1 MPMIG
6 DEEWKEPQLFVAET
20 TQAIRRQL
28 AIVVLPLVVIV
39 AAFALWGIA
48 PKDKSQLAD
57 ARDQHPGAATY
68 IDQR

>member
-1 MPMIG
+1 MIG

-20 TQAIRRQL
+20 TQAIRRRL
-28 AIVVLPLVVIV
+28 AIVVLPLVLIV

-48 PKDKSQLAD
+48 PRDSAQVAD
-57 ARDQHPGAATY
+57 AHDQHAAAY